1 MLIAR
6 RPNLPAVLC
15 GTFLAS
21 LSACAAQQQETA
33 AIGGDENGLSKVG
46 ERFRDCPECPDM
58 VVVPSGAF
66 RMGAPESE
74 EGSYD
79 DERPVHTV
87 SVRSF
92 AAGVYEVTF
101 VEWDACV
108 ADGGCGGHRPDDKG
122 WGGGRRPVIHVN
134 WWDAQNYVAWL
145 SGLTGKDYRLLS
157 ESEWEYAARAG
168 TTGPFHTGTT
178 ISTDQANYNG
188 NYTYGDSALALGEY
202 GKRTVAVGSF
212 PANGFGMHD
221 VHGNLWEWVQDC
233 WNDSYEGAPGDGSAW
248 ESGNCSDRVL
258 RGGAWDSKPRNLR
271 SAVRHWSS
279 TAGRYV
285 NVGFRVARTLTP

>member
-15 GTFLAS
+15 GTFLAC
-21 LSACAAQQQETA
+21 LSACAAQQQEEA
-33 AIGGDENGLSKVG
+33 AIDGSDGELPKVG

-58 VVVPSGAF
+58 VVVPSGTF
-66 RMGAPESE
+66 RMGAPEPE

-101 VEWDACV
+101 A
-108 ADGGCGGHRPDDKG
+108 
-122 WGGGRRPVIHVN
+122 
-134 WWDAQNYVAWL
+134 
-145 SGLTGKDYRLLS
+145 
-157 ESEWEYAARAG
+157 EWEYAAWAG

-178 ISTDQANYNG
+178 ISTDQANYDG
-188 NYTYGDSALALGEY
+188 NYTYGDGARGEY
-202 GKRTVAVGSF
+202 RMRTVAVGSF

-221 VHGNLWEWVQDC
+221 VHGNLWERVQDC
-233 WNDSYEGAPGDGSAW
+233 WNDSYEGALGDGSAR
-248 ESGNCSDRVL
+248 ESGNCS
-258 RGGAWDSKPRNLR
+258 
-271 SAVRHWSS
+271 
-279 TAGRYV
+279 
-285 NVGFRVARTLTP
+285 

>member
-1 MLIAR
+1 MLMAR
-6 RPNLPAVLC
+6 RPNLPVILC
-15 GTFLAS
+15 GGFLACV
-21 LSACAAQQQETA
+21 SAYAGQQQQKES
-33 AIGGDENGLSKVG
+33 IVGDENGLPKVG
-46 ERFRDCPECPDM
+46 ERFRDCPECPNM
-58 VVVPSGAF
+58 VVVPSGTF

-101 VEWDACV
+101 AEWDACV
-108 ADGGCGGHRPDDKG
+108 AAGGCEDYHPHDES
-122 WGGGRRPVIHVN
+122 WGRGLNPVVN
-134 WWDAQNYVAWL
+134 VSWEDAQFYVLWL
-145 SGLTGKDYRLLS
+145 WVRTGEHYRLLS

-178 ISTDQANYNG
+178 ISTDQANYDG
-188 NYTYGDSALALGEY
+188 NYIYGDGARGEY
-202 GKRTVAVGSF
+202 RMRTVAVGSF

-258 RGGAWDSKPRNLR
+258 RGGAWYLKPRDLR
-271 SAVRHWSS
+271 SANRIRLASA
-279 TAGRYV
+279 TRFDDI
-285 NVGFRVARTLTP
+285 GFRVARTLTP